1 MSLPGACLMR
11 LKFILLISFS
21 WMGFVLQ
28 AQKGQTTLG
37 LQLKPMFASKFFES
51 GPQRFLGDSLD
62 ATMKQQLGWN
72 TGVVIRK
79 GINDMWSIES
89 GISMVQRNFN
99 LQFKTERYQ
108 VERSLKYKMVGYE
121 IPVQAL
127 IYVQLS
133 PKWFINGSG
142 GVALDFY
149 PSNLYKTESVLK
161 DSIYVDFYAKTYRTR
176 WAMLAAT
183 ANLGFEYRT
192 KDHGFFYVGASY
204 HRPMGDIAL
213 TQLRVESKGAGN
225 DLWMPVGG
233 TYLTLDLRYFV
244 KPEKPEVKQK
254 KRP

>member
-1 MSLPGACLMR
+1 MKVRFLG
-11 LKFILLISFS
+11 LISFC
-21 WMGFVLQ
+21 FLQ
-28 AQKGQTTLG
+28 LAVVAQKGQTTLG
-37 LQLKPMFASKFFES
+37 LQLKPMFASKFFET
-51 GPQRFLGDSLD
+51 GPQRFVADSLD
-62 ATMKQQLGWN
+62 ATLSQKLGWN

-89 GISMVQRNFN
+89 GISMVQRNFE
-99 LQFKTERYQ
+99 LQFFSQRYQ
-108 VERSLKYKMVGYE
+108 VNNVLKYKMVGYE

-149 PSNLYKTESVLK
+149 PSNLYKTGSVMK
-161 DSIYVDFYAKTYRTR
+161 DSLYIDAYAKTFRTR

-192 KDHGFFYVGASY
+192 KDHGYFYMGASY

-225 DLWMPVGG
+225 DLWMPIGG

-244 KPEKPEVKQK
+244 KPDKEVMKQK

>member
-1 MSLPGACLMR
+1 MKVRFLG
-11 LKFILLISFS
+11 LISFC
-21 WMGFVLQ
+21 FLQ
-28 AQKGQTTLG
+28 LAVVAQKGQTTLG
-37 LQLKPMFASKFFES
+37 LQLKPMFVSKFFET
-51 GPQRFLGDSLD
+51 GPQRFVGDSLD
-62 ATMKQQLGWN
+62 ATLSQKLGWN

-89 GISMVQRNFN
+89 GISMVQRNFE
-99 LQFKTERYQ
+99 LQFFSERYQ
-108 VERSLKYKMVGYE
+108 VNNVLKYKMVGYE

-149 PSNLYKTESVLK
+149 PSNLYKTGSVMK
-161 DSIYVDFYAKTYRTR
+161 DSLYIDAYAKTFRTR

-192 KDHGFFYVGASY
+192 KDHGYFYMGASY

-225 DLWMPVGG
+225 DLWMPIGG

-244 KPEKPEVKQK
+244 KPDKEVMKQK

>member
-1 MSLPGACLMR
+1 
-11 LKFILLISFS
+11 
-21 WMGFVLQ
+21 
-28 AQKGQTTLG
+28 
-37 LQLKPMFASKFFES
+37 MFASKFFET
-51 GPQRFLGDSLD
+51 GPQRFVADSLD
-62 ATMKQQLGWN
+62 ATLFQKLGWN

-79 GINDMWSIES
+79 GVNDMWSIES
-89 GISMVQRNFN
+89 GISMVQRNFE
-99 LQFKTERYQ
+99 LKFYSQRYQ
-108 VERSLKYKMVGYE
+108 IEDVLKYKMVGYE

-133 PKWFINGSG
+133 PKWYINGSG

-149 PSNLYKTESVLK
+149 PTNLFKTGSVLK
-161 DSIYVDFYAKTYRTR
+161 DSLYVDFYAKTFRTR

-192 KDHGFFYVGASY
+192 KDYGYFYVGASY

-225 DLWMPVGG
+225 DLWMAVGG
-233 TYLTLDLRYFV
+233 TYLTLDLRYFL
-244 KPEKPEVKQK
+244 KPDKELPKQK

>member
-1 MSLPGACLMR
+1 MKVR
-11 LKFILLISFS
+11 IFILISFC
-21 WMGFVLQ
+21 FLQ
-28 AQKGQTTLG
+28 LVVVAQKGQTTLG
-37 LQLKPMFASKFFES
+37 LQLKPMFASKFFET
-51 GPQRFLGDSLD
+51 GPQRFISDSLD
-62 ATMKQQLGWN
+62 ATLFQKLGWN

-89 GISMVQRNFN
+89 GISMVQRNFE
-99 LQFKTERYQ
+99 LKFYSQRYQ
-108 VERSLKYKMVGYE
+108 IEDVLKYKMVGYE

-133 PKWFINGSG
+133 PKWYINGSG

-149 PSNLYKTESVLK
+149 PSNLYKTGSVLK
-161 DSIYVDFYAKTYRTR
+161 DTLYVDAYAKTFRTR

-192 KDHGFFYVGASY
+192 KDYGYFYFGASY

-225 DLWMPVGG
+225 DLWMPIGG
-233 TYLTLDLRYFV
+233 TYLTLDLRYFL
-244 KPEKPEVKQK
+244 KPDQGLPKQK

>member
-1 MSLPGACLMR
+1 MKVRFLG
-11 LKFILLISFS
+11 LISFCL
-21 WMGFVLQ
+21 LQ
-28 AQKGQTTLG
+28 LAVVAQKGQTTLG
-37 LQLKPMFASKFFES
+37 LQLKPMFASKFFET
-51 GPQRFLGDSLD
+51 GPQRFVADSLD
-62 ATMKQQLGWN
+62 ATLSQKLGWN

-89 GISMVQRNFN
+89 GISMVQRNFE
-99 LQFKTERYQ
+99 LQFFSQRYQ
-108 VERSLKYKMVGYE
+108 VNNVLKYKMVGYE
-121 IPVQAL
+121 IPIQAL

-149 PSNLYKTESVLK
+149 PSNLYKTGSVMK
-161 DSIYVDFYAKTYRTR
+161 DSLYIDAYAKTFRTR

-192 KDHGFFYVGASY
+192 KDHGYFYMGASY

-225 DLWMPVGG
+225 DLWMPIGG

-244 KPEKPEVKQK
+244 KPDKEVMKQK

>member
-1 MSLPGACLMR
+1 MK
-11 LKFILLISFS
+11 LKFLFFISFFFYS
-21 WMGFVLQ
+21 WFSS

-51 GPQRFLGDSLD
+51 GPQRFLSDSLD
-62 ATMKQQLGWN
+62 ATLSQKLGWN

-89 GISMVQRNFN
+89 GISMVQRNFE
-99 LQFKTERYQ
+99 LSFYSQRYLTKE
-108 VERSLKYKMVGYE
+108 VLKYKMVGYE

-133 PKWFINGSG
+133 PNWFINGSG

-149 PSNLYKTESVLK
+149 PSNLYKTGSAFQ
-161 DSIYVDFYAKTYRTR
+161 DSIYIDFYAKTFRTR
-176 WAMLAAT
+176 WAMVAAT

-192 KDHGFFYVGASY
+192 KENGYFYIGASY

-225 DLWMPVGG
+225 DLWMPIGG
-233 TYLTLDLRYFV
+233 TYLTLDLRYFL
-244 KPEKPEVKQK
+244 KPDKETVKQK

>member
-1 MSLPGACLMR
+1 MKV
-11 LKFILLISFS
+11 KFFLLISF
-21 WMGFVLQ
+21 WFLQ
-28 AQKGQTTLG
+28 LTLVAQKGQTTLG

-51 GPQRFLGDSLD
+51 GPQRFVSDSLD
-62 ATMKQQLGWN
+62 ATLLQKLGWN

-79 GINDMWSIES
+79 GINDMWSLES
-89 GISMVQRNFN
+89 GISMVQRNFE
-99 LQFKTERYQ
+99 LQFFSQRYQ
-108 VERSLKYKMVGYE
+108 VNNVLKYKMVGYE

-149 PSNLYKTESVLK
+149 PSNLYKTGSVMK
-161 DSIYVDFYAKTYRTR
+161 DSLYIDAYAKTFRTR

-192 KDHGFFYVGASY
+192 EDHGYFYMGASY

-225 DLWMPVGG
+225 DLWMPIGG
-233 TYLTLDLRYFV
+233 TYLTLDLRYFL
-244 KPEKPEVKQK
+244 KPDKEVMKQK

>member
-1 MSLPGACLMR
+1 MKVR
-11 LKFILLISFS
+11 IFILISFC
-21 WMGFVLQ
+21 FLQ
-28 AQKGQTTLG
+28 LVVVAQKGQTTLG
-37 LQLKPMFASKFFES
+37 LQLKPMFASKFFET
-51 GPQRFLGDSLD
+51 GPQRFISDSLD
-62 ATMKQQLGWN
+62 ATLFQKLGWN

-89 GISMVQRNFN
+89 GISMVQRNFE
-99 LQFKTERYQ
+99 LKFYSQRYQ
-108 VERSLKYKMVGYE
+108 IEDVLKYKMVGYE

-133 PKWFINGSG
+133 PKWYINGSG

-149 PSNLYKTESVLK
+149 PSNLYKTGSVLK
-161 DSIYVDFYAKTYRTR
+161 DTLYVDAYAKTFRTR

-192 KDHGFFYVGASY
+192 KDHGYFYMGASY

-225 DLWMPVGG
+225 DLWMPIGG
-233 TYLTLDLRYFV
+233 TYLTLDLRYFL
-244 KPEKPEVKQK
+244 KPDNDVMKQK

>member
-1 MSLPGACLMR
+1 MQL
-11 LKFILLISFS
+11 
-21 WMGFVLQ
+21 VVV

-37 LQLKPMFASKFFES
+37 LQLKPMFASKFFET
-51 GPQRFLGDSLD
+51 GPQRFISDSLD
-62 ATMKQQLGWN
+62 ATLFQKLGWN

-89 GISMVQRNFN
+89 GISMVQRNFE
-99 LQFKTERYQ
+99 LKFYSQRYQ
-108 VERSLKYKMVGYE
+108 IEDVLKYKMVGYE

-133 PKWFINGSG
+133 PKWYINGSG

-149 PSNLYKTESVLK
+149 PSNLYKTGSVLK
-161 DSIYVDFYAKTYRTR
+161 DTLYVDAYAKTFRTR

-192 KDHGFFYVGASY
+192 KDHGYFYMGASY

-225 DLWMPVGG
+225 DLWMPIGG
-233 TYLTLDLRYFV
+233 TYLTLDLRYFL
-244 KPEKPEVKQK
+244 KPDNDVMKQK

>member
-1 MSLPGACLMR
+1 MKA
-11 LKFILLISFS
+11 KFYFLVSF
-21 WMGFVLQ
+21 WFLQ
-28 AQKGQTTLG
+28 LTLVAQKGQTTLG

-51 GPQRFLGDSLD
+51 GPQRFVSDSLD
-62 ATMKQQLGWN
+62 ATLSQKLGWN

-79 GINDMWSIES
+79 GINDMWSLES
-89 GISMVQRNFN
+89 GISMVQRNFE
-99 LQFKTERYQ
+99 LQFFSQRYQ
-108 VERSLKYKMVGYE
+108 VNNVLKYKMVGYE

-149 PSNLYKTESVLK
+149 PSNLYKTGSVMK
-161 DSIYVDFYAKTYRTR
+161 DSLYIDAYAKTFRTR

-192 KDHGFFYVGASY
+192 NDHGYFYMGASY

-225 DLWMPVGG
+225 DLWIPIGG
-233 TYLTLDLRYFV
+233 TYLTLDPRYFL
-244 KPEKPEVKQK
+244 KPDKEVMKQK

>member
-1 MSLPGACLMR
+1 MKVRFLS
-11 LKFILLISFS
+11 LISFC
-21 WMGFVLQ
+21 FLQ
-28 AQKGQTTLG
+28 LAVVAQKGQTTLG
-37 LQLKPMFASKFFES
+37 LQLKPMFASKFFET
-51 GPQRFLGDSLD
+51 GPQRFVGDFLD
-62 ATMKQQLGWN
+62 ATLSQKLGWN

-89 GISMVQRNFN
+89 GISMVQRNFE
-99 LQFKTERYQ
+99 LQFFSERYQ
-108 VERSLKYKMVGYE
+108 VNNVLKYKMVGYE

-149 PSNLYKTESVLK
+149 PSNLYKTGSVMK
-161 DSIYVDFYAKTYRTR
+161 DSLYIDAYAKTFRTR

-192 KDHGFFYVGASY
+192 KDHGYFYMGASY

-225 DLWMPVGG
+225 DLWMPIGG
-233 TYLTLDLRYFV
+233 TYLTLDLRYFL
-244 KPEKPEVKQK
+244 KPDKDGMKQK

>member
-1 MSLPGACLMR
+1 MKVRFLG
-11 LKFILLISFS
+11 LISFC
-21 WMGFVLQ
+21 FLQ
-28 AQKGQTTLG
+28 LAVVAQKGQTTLG
-37 LQLKPMFASKFFES
+37 LQLKPMFASKFFET
-51 GPQRFLGDSLD
+51 GPQRFVADSLD
-62 ATMKQQLGWN
+62 ATLSQKLGWN

-89 GISMVQRNFN
+89 GISMVQRNFE
-99 LQFKTERYQ
+99 LQFFSQRYQ
-108 VERSLKYKMVGYE
+108 VNNVLKYKMVGYE
-121 IPVQAL
+121 IPIQAL

-149 PSNLYKTESVLK
+149 PSNLYKTGSVMK
-161 DSIYVDFYAKTYRTR
+161 DSLYIDAYAKTFRTR

-192 KDHGFFYVGASY
+192 KDHGYFYMGASY

-225 DLWMPVGG
+225 DLWMPIGG

-244 KPEKPEVKQK
+244 KPDKEVMKQK

>member
-1 MSLPGACLMR
+1 M
-11 LKFILLISFS
+11 
-21 WMGFVLQ
+21 
-28 AQKGQTTLG
+28 G

-51 GPQRFLGDSLD
+51 GPQRFLSDSLD
-62 ATMKQQLGWN
+62 ATLSQKLGWN

-89 GISMVQRNFN
+89 GISMVQRNFE
-99 LQFKTERYQ
+99 LSFYSQRYLTKE
-108 VERSLKYKMVGYE
+108 VLKYKMVGYE

-133 PKWFINGSG
+133 PNWFINGSG

-149 PSNLYKTESVLK
+149 PSNLYKTGSAFQ
-161 DSIYVDFYAKTYRTR
+161 DSIYIDFYAKTFRTR

-192 KDHGFFYVGASY
+192 KENGYFYIGASY

-225 DLWMPVGG
+225 DLWMPIGG
-233 TYLTLDLRYFV
+233 TYLTLDLRYFL
-244 KPEKPEVKQK
+244 KPDKEAVKQK

>member
-1 MSLPGACLMR
+1 MKVRFLG
-11 LKFILLISFS
+11 LISFC
-21 WMGFVLQ
+21 FLQ
-28 AQKGQTTLG
+28 LAVVAQKGQTTLG
-37 LQLKPMFASKFFES
+37 LQLKPMFASKFFET
-51 GPQRFLGDSLD
+51 GPQRFVGDSLD
-62 ATMKQQLGWN
+62 ATLSQKLGWN

-89 GISMVQRNFN
+89 GISMVQRNFE
-99 LQFKTERYQ
+99 LQFFSQRYQ
-108 VERSLKYKMVGYE
+108 VNNVLKYKMVGYE
-121 IPVQAL
+121 IPIQAL

-133 PKWFINGSG
+133 PNWFINGSG

-149 PSNLYKTESVLK
+149 PSNLYKTGSVMK
-161 DSIYVDFYAKTYRTR
+161 DSLYIDAYAKTFRTR

-192 KDHGFFYVGASY
+192 KDHGYFYMGASY

-225 DLWMPVGG
+225 DLWMPIGG

-244 KPEKPEVKQK
+244 KPDKEVMKQK

>member
-1 MSLPGACLMR
+1 MR
-11 LKFILLISFS
+11 LNFLLLIF
-21 WMGFVLQ
+21 FCLTAPRLD

-37 LQLKPMFASKFFES
+37 LQLKPMFSSKFFES
-51 GPQRFLGDSLD
+51 GPQRFIGDSLD
-62 ATMKQQLGWN
+62 ATLSQQLGWN

-79 GINDMWSIES
+79 GINDMWSFES

-99 LQFKTERYQ
+99 LLFFSERYQ
-108 VERSLKYKMVGYE
+108 VEEELKYKMVGYE
-121 IPVQAL
+121 IPLQAL

-149 PSNLYKTESVLK
+149 PSNLYKTGSMLK
-161 DSIYVDFYAKTYRTR
+161 DSIYVDFYAKTFRTR
-176 WAMLAAT
+176 WAMLSAT

-192 KDHGFFYVGASY
+192 QDHGFFYLGASY

-225 DLWMPVGG
+225 DLWMPIGG
-233 TYLTLDLRYFV
+233 TYLTLDLRYFL
-244 KPEKPEVKQK
+244 KPDKEITKQK

>member
-1 MSLPGACLMR
+1 MKVRFLG
-11 LKFILLISFS
+11 LISFC
-21 WMGFVLQ
+21 FLQ
-28 AQKGQTTLG
+28 LAVVAQKGQTTLG
-37 LQLKPMFASKFFES
+37 LQLKPMFASKFFET
-51 GPQRFLGDSLD
+51 GPQRFVADSLD
-62 ATMKQQLGWN
+62 ATLSQKLGWN

-89 GISMVQRNFN
+89 GISMVQRNFE
-99 LQFKTERYQ
+99 LQFFSQRYQ
-108 VERSLKYKMVGYE
+108 VNNVLKYKMIGYE
-121 IPVQAL
+121 IPIQAL

-149 PSNLYKTESVLK
+149 PSNLYKTGSVMK
-161 DSIYVDFYAKTYRTR
+161 DSLYIDAYAKTFRTR

-192 KDHGFFYVGASY
+192 KDHGYFYMGASY

-225 DLWMPVGG
+225 DLWMPIGG

-244 KPEKPEVKQK
+244 KPDKEVMKQK

>member
-1 MSLPGACLMR
+1 MKV
-11 LKFILLISFS
+11 KFFFLISF
-21 WMGFVLQ
+21 WFLQ
-28 AQKGQTTLG
+28 LTLVAQKGQTTLG

-51 GPQRFLGDSLD
+51 GPQRFVSDSLD
-62 ATMKQQLGWN
+62 ATLLQKLGWN

-79 GINDMWSIES
+79 GINDMWSLES
-89 GISMVQRNFN
+89 GISMVQRNFE
-99 LQFKTERYQ
+99 LQFFSQRYQ
-108 VERSLKYKMVGYE
+108 VNNVLKYKMVGYE

-149 PSNLYKTESVLK
+149 PSNLYKTGSVMK
-161 DSIYVDFYAKTYRTR
+161 DSLYIDAYAKTFRTR

-192 KDHGFFYVGASY
+192 NDHGYFYMGASY

-225 DLWMPVGG
+225 DLWIPIGG
-233 TYLTLDLRYFV
+233 TYLTLDLRYFL
-244 KPEKPEVKQK
+244 KPDKEVMKQK

>member
-1 MSLPGACLMR
+1 MKVRFLV
-11 LKFILLISFS
+11 LISFY
-21 WMGFVLQ
+21 FLQ
-28 AQKGQTTLG
+28 LAVVAQKGQTTMG

-51 GPQRFLGDSLD
+51 GPQRFVSDSLD
-62 ATMKQQLGWN
+62 ATLSQKLGWN

-79 GINDMWSIES
+79 GINEMWSIES
-89 GISMVQRNFN
+89 GISMVQRNFE
-99 LQFKTERYQ
+99 LKFYSQRYQ
-108 VERSLKYKMVGYE
+108 IEDVLKYKMIGYE

-133 PKWFINGSG
+133 PKWYINGSG

-149 PSNLYKTESVLK
+149 PSNLYKTGSVFK
-161 DSIYVDFYAKTYRTR
+161 DSLYVDAYAKTYRTR

-192 KDHGFFYVGASY
+192 KDQGYFYVGASY

-225 DLWMPVGG
+225 DLWMPIGG
-233 TYLTLDLRYFV
+233 TYLTLDLRYFL
-244 KPEKPEVKQK
+244 KPDKELPKQK